1 MSARLA
7 KFALMFGN
15 FVIGV
20 AILAPAGM
28 LAELAQGLA
37 VTIRDAGLLVTFGAV
52 VLCFGSPLVTW
63 ATSGIERRTLL
74 SATIA
79 VVAVGHAASAFAP
92 NYGTLLT
99 LRLVMVAVAAIYTP
113 QAASTIALIVPEKER
128 PSAIA
133 FVFLGWSLA
142 LAAGLTLITFLAAHL
157 GWRAAYGVLA
167 ALAAVSLLLLVL
179 GVPGRLAGAAV
190 SLRSWGRIVRNGSII
205 LLLLITALMTSGLFV
220 IFTYLGPLLHKLVD
234 AGPRTIGTFF
244 ALFGVAGF
252 VGNLLAT
259 RVVTRL
265 GAFATSATVILSM
278 FLGALVWSLGVGV
291 LAAMAVGILLQGFGF
306 AAANSMQ
313 QARLVAAAP
322 ELSSATVALNT
333 SSIYVGQA
341 LGSGD
346 AEPQRAR
353 VDRRGVL
360 DQNAKLAGD
369 AQQARH
375 AMLLD
380 ELQHLPR
387 NEALRQHDRGPLG
400 QRQQE
405 GDGEPV
411 GVEER
416 QHGQHGARFVET
428 RGLLAS
434 VYIGE
439 KVLLAECDGLGTPG
453 GSRGVENHRGPG
465 GRRLRG
471 DGTGAEFG

>member
-142 LAAGLTLITFLAAHL
+142 LAAGLPLITFLAAHL

-167 ALAAVSLLLLVL
+167 ALSAVSLLLLVL

-205 LLLLITALMTSGLFV
+205 LLLLITALMTSALFV

-341 LGSGD
+341 LGSALGGFLFEHEHLV
-346 AEPQRAR
+346 AFGYATAAFFGAALAVLALTRRRA
-353 VDRRGVL
+353 GS
-360 DQNAKLAGD
+360 LAGK
-369 AQQARH
+369 A
-375 AMLLD
+375 
-380 ELQHLPR
+380 
-387 NEALRQHDRGPLG
+387 
-400 QRQQE
+400 
-405 GDGEPV
+405 
-411 GVEER
+411 
-416 QHGQHGARFVET
+416 
-428 RGLLAS
+428 
-434 VYIGE
+434 
-439 KVLLAECDGLGTPG
+439 
-453 GSRGVENHRGPG
+453 
-465 GRRLRG
+465 
-471 DGTGAEFG
+471 